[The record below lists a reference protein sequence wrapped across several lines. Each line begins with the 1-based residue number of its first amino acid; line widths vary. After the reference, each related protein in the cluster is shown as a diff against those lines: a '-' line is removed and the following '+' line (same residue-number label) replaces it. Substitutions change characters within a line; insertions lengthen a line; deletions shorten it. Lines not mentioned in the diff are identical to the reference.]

1 MKFRNGSIKILIT
14 TDLASRGLDIPG
26 IEAVVHY
33 QLPATKDVMIHRN
46 GRTARMHAGGTAYFL
61 LDSDDLLP
69 DFVST
74 VPEDEKLPEK
84 LTLPKPGEWKTL
96 YIGAGKKDKI
106 NKMDIVG
113 MMLRNGQLQKD
124 ELGRIEVLDHS
135 AYVAVKR
142 DKISNTLK
150 LIKEERIKKKRVKI
164 EISN

>member
-1 MKFRNGSIKILIT
+1 
-14 TDLASRGLDIPG
+14 
-26 IEAVVHY
+26 
-33 QLPATKDVMIHRN
+33 
-46 GRTARMHAGGTAYFL
+46 
-61 LDSDDLLP
+61 
-69 DFVST
+69 
-74 VPEDEKLPEK
+74 
-84 LTLPKPGEWKTL
+84 L

-124 ELGRIEVLDHS
+124 ELGKIEVLDHS

-142 DKISNTLK
+142 DKINKTIE

>member
-1 MKFRNGSIKILIT
+1 
-14 TDLASRGLDIPG
+14 
-26 IEAVVHY
+26 VHFH
-33 QLPATKDVMIHRN
+33 LP
-46 GRTARMHAGGTAYFL
+46 
-61 LDSDDLLP
+61 
-69 DFVST
+69 
-74 VPEDEKLPEK
+74 
-84 LTLPKPGEWKTL
+84 LPKPGEWKTL